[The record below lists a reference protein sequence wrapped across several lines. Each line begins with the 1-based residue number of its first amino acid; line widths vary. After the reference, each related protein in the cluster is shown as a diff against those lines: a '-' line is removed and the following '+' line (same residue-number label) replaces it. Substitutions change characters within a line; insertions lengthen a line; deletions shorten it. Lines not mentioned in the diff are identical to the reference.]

1 MRAGLPTHAIAGP
14 QQCSSRAAVT
24 GDLHFFV
31 FETKQIEDVLT
42 FFARY
47 WPEACKRAGVQAPL
61 IRATGGGSYKH
72 AELFKRAGTRKR
84 AEPCDLRMAPGPGS
98 TSESSVACCE

>member
-1 MRAGLPTHAIAGP
+1 VRAGLPTHAIAGP

-72 AELFKRAGTRKR
+72 AELFKRAGLVLKVGEEMECIVLGLNFLMSR
-84 AEPCDLRMAPGPGS
+84 AS
-98 TSESSVACCE
+98 WW